1 MDEEEGENEFVSDK
15 DSEESYDDELE
26 DEDGEEEQD
35 EEIPEL
41 VKIDKNTKNINY
53 VKK

>member
-1 MDEEEGENEFVSDK
+1 MDEEEGKNEFVSDK

-41 VKIDKNTKNINY
+41 IKIDKNAKTINY

>member
-1 MDEEEGENEFVSDK
+1 MDEEEGENELVSDN

-26 DEDGEEEQD
+26 GEEGED
-35 EEIPEL
+35 EEEEIPEL

-53 VKK
+53 EKK

>member
-26 DEDGEEEQD
+26 GEEGEDED
-35 EEIPEL
+35 EEIP
-41 VKIDKNTKNINY
+41 
-53 VKK
+53 